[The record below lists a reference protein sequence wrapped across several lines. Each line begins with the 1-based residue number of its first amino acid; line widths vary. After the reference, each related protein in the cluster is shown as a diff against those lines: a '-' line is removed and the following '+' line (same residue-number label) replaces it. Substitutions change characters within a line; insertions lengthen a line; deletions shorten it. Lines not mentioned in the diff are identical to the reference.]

1 MRMLNVIMRAPND
14 GSILYFIS
22 GHFQQ
27 FNGKNNAIFN
37 SYSLICH
44 EFSVS
49 RSVLT
54 ETRETSEGLGDVNG
68 DVSLLW
74 GKVRR
79 LPSFSLPLCLSQA
92 RSALSRASG
101 SALRCSSPESLSS
114 YAVAVSLG
122 KSSGKIYCRRN
133 SSNRSSTSPASD
145 LRTKA
150 SNL

>member
-1 MRMLNVIMRAPND
+1 MRMFNVIMRAPND
-14 GSILYFIS
+14 GSIFVL
-22 GHFQQ
+22 FQQ

-37 SYSLICH
+37 SYSLLCH

-92 RSALSRASG
+92 RSAFSRASG

-114 YAVAVSLG
+114 YAVSLG

-133 SSNRSSTSPASD
+133 SSNRSSTNPASD